1 MPVNRSYGYSG
12 YGGTYSSYTPGMY
25 TSSFATTYGN
35 RAGSSS
41 PATLRSTTPSR
52 GFGSNSLINT
62 IMPEDRTTSSP
73 ATYKYLATRQDYYSP
88 SAYSR
93 VYSSELE
100 KRDLKTIKTEEI
112 DTSEKKET
120 SRDHAIPGEITRD
133 TTLNIRGGK
142 PVVRMV
148 TQKSKESPYLNNTG
162 WRARMKEEEEPQM
175 TLGQRLAMKHQI
187 SEKPKVKEKTP
198 PPAPRKTDNH
208 KCDSGEESEWTWET
222 CSSSEAE
229 DYTPR
234 KTKKKTPTPP
244 KRKSTPK
251 QTKQISPPPE
261 PPKRAPV
268 AYTKSNTTTL
278 CSTDDKTSIKQTA
291 PPTPNS
297 AIRNKWLDAMY
308 NEPKPK
314 PQTNSIRIPNFGK
327 AVAMNRCL
335 IDNKMTKE
343 PEKPTAPIRS
353 SSTSNNRPISWAGSH
368 AAIQDVQGNIHTD
381 NNYSIDK
388 NKSTETPVNEKKS
401 KPPPSVSSG
410 SSSSPPL
417 YKYNPRK
424 PQKYVGAGSQLFDS
438 SDEDSPTVNAGWR
451 PGQPPRGDV
460 VVKLTG
466 NKSKAVINSEHSKVT
481 NKVLTSDTEI
491 KSTISSKV
499 PTTMQDKYSIPGLF
513 IKPSTK
519 AAPKSVKPVEA
530 KLTLSPVEGTIS
542 LTTKVVEE
550 KNSYQSSIFVPSK
563 SPMLEA
569 RMQQRNAIGE
579 KQHSST
585 PSVKSIS
592 TTSPSAKPK
601 QNNEVS
607 TNTSQEPISNINLGS
622 VMEKEA
628 KSEEESEWEYYTE
641 TEPSDTEDAKKDAPI
656 TLPPADTTIKT
667 SNSMQSNGS
676 KKVETKSLPNSNN
689 IPKVTLTDN
698 KPKVVTPIKNKEPV
712 KPKVIP
718 KKHPIDISVV
728 QPVESKK
735 VSKTNLDVNKNIA
748 SVKSIVVPPPPVKIP
763 VKDVPK
769 KSEVLVTQKSTSD
782 NVNVQAS
789 ELNQKPTE
797 QSQTK
802 AQLSGVKQEKDI
814 SDKKATQNISS
825 NLKPGKLNLKDESQN
840 KAKEQMQPKANNEQA
855 PKIAPPTK
863 DVKQVTNDIPIKGN
877 LKPKSPGETTPMSDK
892 LTKKEEK
899 NIPKTSTITQ
909 ANESKASKTVE
920 KKPQPN
926 AAAVT
931 KTDDIRQKVDKVKP
945 PVQKQS
951 DKPPETTTEKQAE
964 QTVKTCKQTK
974 INESKET
981 KKVEESNVKDIS
993 APHQKENVDLI
1004 LAPASKKS
1012 LDDEQKENKDESRI
1026 SSPVQNNMPA
1036 TSLDRL
1042 PSALKTMFTKTEN
1055 VSPKLSPEN
1064 APKWFNNVPKED
1076 PNYVN
1081 PTKVMSEMKK
1091 DVNNQK
1097 EKISKDEQTL
1107 IKISDQADH
1116 PWYNDDDDDMK
1127 ELLQKRPSILK
1138 EIDQAQD
1145 RRLTPEE
1152 NMAVIKMYGGVMF
1165 PGGPVEKTP
1174 KSWLFKLRKAIRADS
1189 IEKKKQRDSGIESQ
1203 LVSLRNSSSS
1213 ASSSVSSFTGFSKSP
1228 SPEGTDGNS
1237 DEYSDSDEEDNKV
1250 YKNPVNQAPTKTR
1263 PDFRKYG
1270 VKDFRF
1276 LKVLGKGSF
1285 GKVLL
1290 AELKNSQ
1297 NFYAVKALR
1306 KDSVLEDDD
1315 IECTMIERKVLALG
1329 VKHPFLCHLFCT
1341 FQTDSHL
1348 YFVMEYLNGGDLM
1361 FHIQQQGRFD
1371 TERARFYSA
1380 EIVCALRFLHRKG
1393 IVYRD
1398 LKLDNLL
1405 LDYEGHIRIVDFGM
1419 CKLQVYLDKTA
1430 DTFCGTPDYM
1440 APEIIKGM
1448 KYTHSVDWWSFGVLL
1463 YEMLIGQ
1470 SPFNGCDEDELFWSI
1485 CNEQA
1490 YFPRFLSKEA
1500 KQILLLLLEK
1510 NPANRLGVS
1519 ESIHGDV
1526 RTQPFFKPIDFNKLE
1541 KRQVVPPYKPK
1552 LKNPMDVSYFDTAF
1566 TDEPVKLTPVDK
1578 EFLEDLNQIQFKGF
1592 SYTNKIYTAK

>member
-25 TSSFATTYGN
+25 TSSFATTYGS

-52 GFGSNSLINT
+52 VLGTSSLINT
-62 IMPEDRTTSSP
+62 IMPEDRVTSSP
-73 ATYKYLATRQDYYSP
+73 AAYKYLSGRQDYYST

-93 VYSSELE
+93 FSSEQ
-100 KRDLKTIKTEEI
+100 RDLRTIKTEEI
-112 DTSEKKET
+112 DTEEKKE
-120 SRDHAIPGEITRD
+120 SKRDHAIPGEITRD

-148 TQKSKESPYLNNTG
+148 TQKAKENPYLNNTG
-162 WRARMKEEEEPQM
+162 WRARMDEEKEAPM

-187 SEKPKVKEKTP
+187 SEKPKVVDP
-198 PPAPRKTDNH
+198 PVTKKAETGQH
-208 KCDSGEESEWTWET
+208 DSGDESEWTWET

-229 DYTPR
+229 DYAP
-234 KTKKKTPTPP
+234 KKSKIKTPTPP
-244 KRKSTPK
+244 PRKATPK
-251 QTKQISPPPE
+251 KMVKTPPPPD

-278 CSTDDKTSIKQTA
+278 CSTDDKKSIKQTA

-297 AIRNKWLDAMY
+297 QQRNKWLEAMFSD
-308 NEPKPK
+308 PKPK
-314 PQTNSIRIPNFGK
+314 PQNNTTRIPNFGK
-327 AVAMNRCL
+327 AVAMNRGL
-335 IDNKMTKE
+335 LDTKITKE
-343 PEKPTAPIRS
+343 QESPKVPIRT
-353 SSTSNNRPISWAGSH
+353 SSTSSTSTSRPISWAGSR
-368 AAIQDVQGNIHTD
+368 AMQDVQGNIHTD
-381 NNYSIDK
+381 KNSIDQSK
-388 NKSTETPVNEKKS
+388 ASTAQESNP

-410 SSSSPPL
+410 SSGSSPPL
-417 YKYNPRK
+417 YKYHPRK
-424 PQKYVGAGSQLFDS
+424 PQKYVGATSQYDS
-438 SDEDSPTVNAGWR
+438 SDEDAPAVNQGWR

-466 NKSKAVINSEHSKVT
+466 NKSKPVINSEHSKVT

-491 KSTISSKV
+491 KSTTISTKV
-499 PTTMQDKYSIPGLF
+499 SSAMQDKYQIPGLF

-530 KLTLSPVEGTIS
+530 KLTLSPVEGTMS
-542 LTTKVVEE
+542 LTTKLVEE
-550 KNSYQSSIFVPSK
+550 KSSYQSSIFTPSK
-563 SPMLEA
+563 SPVLEA
-569 RMQQRNAIGE
+569 RMQQRSAIGE
-579 KQHSST
+579 KYQNST
-585 PSVKSIS
+585 PSVKPIS
-592 TTSPSAKPK
+592 VTSPPAKHK
-601 QNNEVS
+601 QSNEV
-607 TNTSQEPISNINLGS
+607 TANASQALISNNNLVS
-622 VMEKEA
+622 VQENDA

-641 TEPSDTEDAKKDAPI
+641 TEPSDTEEPKKEAMINSSPVEATTKTATVEKSEIAQKVI
-656 TLPPADTTIKT
+656 TST
-667 SNSMQSNGS
+667 
-676 KKVETKSLPNSNN
+676 N
-689 IPKVTLTDN
+689 IPKATLKDAKTDFLASS
-698 KPKVVTPIKNKEPV
+698 KPKET
-712 KPKVIP
+712 P
-718 KKHPIDISVV
+718 KKHHVEVEKID
-728 QPVESKK
+728 PVEKKK
-735 VSKTNLDVNKNIA
+735 VSKSKVNVKENIVQ
-748 SVKSIVVPPPPVKIP
+748 VKSIAVPPKPSKAP
-763 VKDVPK
+763 VKDLPK
-769 KSEVLVTQKSTSD
+769 KNNEPAAQKISPDKTTVTPSK
-782 NVNVQAS
+782 
-789 ELNQKPTE
+789 LNQNPAE
-797 QSQTK
+797 QSRTKSQTT
-802 AQLSGVKQEKDI
+802 AEVQEKNTT
-814 SDKKATQNISS
+814 DKKTTVSLDPPRKSEKSAQKVETDT
-825 NLKPGKLNLKDESQN
+825 KL
-840 KAKEQMQPKANNEQA
+840 KEQMQLKVNNETQA
-855 PKIAPPTK
+855 KVAQTTK
-863 DVKQVTNDIPIKGN
+863 TMSQAANDIPIKGN
-877 LKPKSPGETTPMSDK
+877 VKPKSAGESTSLPDK
-892 LTKKEEK
+892 VTRKDETV
-899 NIPKTSTITQ
+899 NPKSSTIITQ
-909 ANESKASKTVE
+909 AKENKAQEIIDKKGEVSAAVDIKNDINKQKVE
-920 KKPQPN
+920 KVKQLVQQQPN
-926 AAAVT
+926 
-931 KTDDIRQKVDKVKP
+931 K
-945 PVQKQS
+945 
-951 DKPPETTTEKQAE
+951 PETRGQKQAE
-964 QTVKTCKQTK
+964 QIVNSPKQTK
-974 INESKET
+974 INDITEN
-981 KKVEESNVKDIS
+981 KKVEVSNVKDIS
-993 APHQKENVDLI
+993 KAEHVDLI
-1004 LAPASKKS
+1004 LAPAKS
-1012 LDDEQKENKDESRI
+1012 VFTDDKQKENKDESRI
-1026 SSPVQNNMPA
+1026 SSPTQNMPA

-1042 PSALKTMFTKTEN
+1042 PSPLKIMFAKTEN
-1055 VSPKLSPEN
+1055 ISPKHSPEN
-1064 APKWFNNVPKED
+1064 EPKWYNNVPKED
-1076 PNYVN
+1076 TINAS
-1081 PTKVMSEMKK
+1081 KIMSEMKNDINK
-1091 DVNNQK
+1091 QK
-1097 EKISKDEQTL
+1097 KKISKEEKVL
-1107 IKISDQADH
+1107 IKVSDQADN
-1116 PWYNDDDDDMK
+1116 PWYEDNDDDMND
-1127 ELLQKRPSILK
+1127 LLQKRPSILT
-1138 EIDQAQD
+1138 EIDQSQD

-1174 KSWLFKLRKAIRADS
+1174 KSWLFKIRKALRGDS
-1189 IEKKKQRDSGIESQ
+1189 VEKAKQRDSGIESQ
-1203 LVSLRNSSSS
+1203 LMSLRNSSTSS
-1213 ASSSVSSFTGFSKSP
+1213 ASSSVSSFTGFSSP
-1228 SPEGTDGNS
+1228 DVHS
-1237 DEYSDSDEEDNKV
+1237 DEYSDSDEDEDGKLF
-1250 YKNPVNQAPTKTR
+1250 KNPVNEAPTKTC
-1263 PDFRKYG
+1263 PEFRKYG
-1270 VKDFRF
+1270 VRDFRF

-1290 AELKNSQ
+1290 AELRNSQ
-1297 NFYAVKALR
+1297 NFYAVKALK

-1348 YFVMEYLNGGDLM
+1348 FFVMEYLNGGDLM

-1510 NPANRLGVS
+1510 NPAKRLGVS
-1519 ESIHGDV
+1519 ESVHGDV

-1541 KRQVVPPYKPK
+1541 RRQVIPPYKPK

-1578 EFLEDLNQIQFKGF
+1578 EFLDNLNQAQFKGF